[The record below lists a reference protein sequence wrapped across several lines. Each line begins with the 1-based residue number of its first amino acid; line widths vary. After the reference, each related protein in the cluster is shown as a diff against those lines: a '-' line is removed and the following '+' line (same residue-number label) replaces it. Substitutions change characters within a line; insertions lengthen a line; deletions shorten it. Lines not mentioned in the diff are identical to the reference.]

1 MTRRPTP
8 TEAIDTVCQLANA
21 RIDRLL
27 ARDDDGGPIHG
38 KNYIYCDIRAACC
51 KALRELCQL
60 SYPEIA
66 DQMRLRSH
74 TSARRAC
81 LLTKPYPVELAEKAI
96 AQWK

>member
-8 TEAIDTVCQLANA
+8 TEAIDTVCQLADA
-21 RIDRLL
+21 RIDRIY
-27 ARDDDGGPIHG
+27 ARNDDGTPIRG
-38 KNYIYCDIRAACC
+38 RDMIYSDIRAACC
-51 KALRELCQL
+51 KALRELCHL

-66 DQMRLRSH
+66 DQMPLRSH